1 MATDPPVPVTRPQ
14 VNASAD
20 VDAELVVRLVAGEMD
35 ALGALYQRHGGAVR
49 TFLRRVEPT
58 LGTEE
63 ADDTCQETF
72 LTFHRTLGRYEH
84 RGKLRSWLFG
94 IALHTARGER
104 RKRWWRQVLRM
115 RRGDEAAG
123 VALRRD
129 DPAARVD
136 AHQQVVALLAGLP
149 AAQREVLVLT
159 ALEGLSVKEA
169 AEVLG
174 IPENAAST
182 RLYRARAAL
191 GESP

>member
-1 MATDPPVPVTRPQ
+1 MTTPG
-14 VNASAD
+14 VNATPD
-20 VDAELVVRLVAGEMD
+20 VDADLVARLVDGEMD
-35 ALGALYQRHGGAVR
+35 ALGSLYQRHGGAIR

-58 LGTEE
+58 LGIED

-72 LTFHRTLGRYEH
+72 LIFHRTLGRYEH
-84 RGKLRSWLFG
+84 RGKLRAWLFG
-94 IALHTARGER
+94 IALKTARAQR
-104 RKRWWRQVLRM
+104 RKHWWREILGL

-136 AHQQVVALLAGLP
+136 ARRRVVALLAALP

-191 GESP
+191 GEAS

>member
-1 MATDPPVPVTRPQ
+1 MDAT
-14 VNASAD
+14 SD
-20 VDAELVVRLVAGEMD
+20 VDAALVARLIDGEME
-35 ALGALYQRHGGAVR
+35 ALGHLYQRYGGAIR

-58 LGTEE
+58 LGAEE

-72 LTFHRTLGRYEH
+72 LTFHRTLRRYEH
-84 RGKLRSWLFG
+84 RGKLRAWLFG
-94 IALHTARGER
+94 IALKTARAQR
-104 RKRWWRQVLRM
+104 RKGWWRHLLGL
-115 RRGDEAAG
+115 RRGEEAAG
-123 VALRRD
+123 VALRKD

-136 AHQQVVALLAGLP
+136 ARRRVAAALESLP
-149 AAQREVLVLT
+149 AAQREVIVLT

-191 GESP
+191 GEIS